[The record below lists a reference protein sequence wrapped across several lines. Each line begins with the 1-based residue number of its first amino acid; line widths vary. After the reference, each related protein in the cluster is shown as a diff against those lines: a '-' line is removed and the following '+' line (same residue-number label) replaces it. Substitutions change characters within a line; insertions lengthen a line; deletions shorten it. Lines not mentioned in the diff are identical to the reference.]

1 MSSTFLK
8 KTGQLM
14 PRVLV
19 TAVILVV
26 VILASTVWAKKNPG
40 LTAVVTVD
48 YLPVRSTPHLVTAT
62 IAQLHSGQT
71 VVLTGSRTSD
81 NKWVQVRLLGVEG
94 GWVPAESVR
103 TRFPVANLAAT
114 TWADG
119 RSIGGVAVVAAE
131 YVPVRRGWG
140 STPGAAQPVVTRLT
154 RGEQVELAGFRT
166 TDGEWIQVV
175 LPGNQIGWVDADSIT
190 SDYPFSALAPIE
202 GAQ

>member
-8 KTGQLM
+8 KIGQLV

-19 TAVILVV
+19 MAVILVV
-26 VILASTVWAKKNPG
+26 VILASTVWAKRDPG

-71 VVLTGSRTSD
+71 VVLTGSRTPD

-114 TWADG
+114 TLADG
-119 RSIGGVAVVAAE
+119 GSIGGVAVVAAE

-140 STPGAAQPVVTRLT
+140 STQPVVTRLT

-202 GAQ
+202 GAR